1 MGGRG
6 SRALNVLDPPFY
18 YFALSAA
25 RVQLRLHCT
34 ALEESLFLLLIGA
47 SLMSAACQQLWMGC
61 TSALTIPHPQ
71 SPIVM
76 FSFLTSTL
84 AWFLTNK
91 HQQMNGWERGAIA
104 KSYKPVINTLFLF
117 SSSEKKTAF
126 ACLHSQVVFA
136 VLKAFRTFHQHK
148 LRDLQPHLCFLRDK
162 GQICHV
168 SGKTVE
174 SGHLGIC

>member
-1 MGGRG
+1 M
-6 SRALNVLDPPFY
+6 
-18 YFALSAA
+18 
-25 RVQLRLHCT
+25 H
-34 ALEESLFLLLIGA
+34 
-47 SLMSAACQQLWMGC
+47 
-61 TSALTIPHPQ
+61 
-71 SPIVM
+71 
-76 FSFLTSTL
+76 
-84 AWFLTNK
+84 
-91 HQQMNGWERGAIA
+91 GWERGAIA

-148 LRDLQPHLCFLRDK
+148 LTDLQPHLCFLRDK

-174 SGHLGIC
+174 SGHLLTLTCLINPMPLSYICYRECMSLPAFPQTLGVAVLQIEDNVG